1 MSKDYYQTLGVSRTA
16 DAAEIKKAFRKLAQ
30 KYHPDKNPNNPK
42 KAEAK
47 FREINEAYEVLSDP
61 DKRRQYDRYG
71 DLGDMG
77 GMGNVGGV
85 GGTGRPGSSTD
96 PNADIDD
103 ISEIL
108 RGVWERFTG
117 TSSGRSTP
125 PFTGRASS
133 RYQAPPRI
141 RRDIER
147 EASITLREAYEGTSR
162 FIDSNGRRL
171 EAKIPRGAYSGMK
184 LKLKAEGENGG
195 DLYLVINV
203 EDDSTFTRDGDHL
216 HCDVRVDALTAML
229 GGTVEVQTMTR
240 PVNLIIPAGTQSGQ
254 KFRLPNK
261 GMPVLYND
269 SVFGD
274 LYAHILITV
283 PTRLTD
289 AQRHAAEALRA
300 ALNER

>member
-1 MSKDYYQTLGVSRTA
+1 MSKDYYQILGVPRTA
-16 DAAEIKKAFRKLAQ
+16 DAAEIKKAFRKLAKQ
-30 KYHPDKNPNNPK
+30 YHPDQNPDNPK

-61 DKRRQYDRYG
+61 EKRRQYDRYG
-71 DLGDMG
+71 TVDNTIGS
-77 GMGNVGGV
+77 VG
-85 GGTGRPGSSTD
+85 ST

-103 ISEIL
+103 ISEML
-108 RGVWERFTG
+108 RGIWERFTG
-117 TSSGRSTP
+117 TGSGRSAP

-133 RYQAPPRI
+133 GYQTPLRV
-141 RRDIER
+141 RRDVER
-147 EASITLREAYEGTSR
+147 SLSITLKEAYEGTSR

-184 LKLKAEGENGG
+184 LKLKGEGENGG
-195 DLYLVINV
+195 DLYLVIDV
-203 EDDSTFTRDGDHL
+203 KEDPIFTRDGDHL

-283 PTRLTD
+283 PTHLTE
-289 AQRHAAEALRA
+289 AQRRAAEALRA
-300 ALNER
+300 ALNGR